1 MAIANAV
8 LMLAFKTLISQVKT
22 SQEISITAIR
32 IIIST
37 DIGKKTIQAQQ
48 LGKSQA
54 ERFPNQITGH

>member
-1 MAIANAV
+1 MAIAKAV

-37 DIGKKTIQAQQ
+37 DIGKKTTQAQQ

-54 ERFPNQITGH
+54 ERFPNQIAGP

>member
-37 DIGKKTIQAQQ
+37 DIGKKTTQAQQ

-54 ERFPNQITGH
+54 GKFPNQIAGP